1 MSFQKF
7 QQEARNFKAIEKKN
21 IIDGMSQT
29 LKSNN
34 VGNWQKLLNV
44 EKF

>member
-1 MSFQKF
+1 MSFQEF
-7 QQEARNFKAIEKKN
+7 QQEARNFKAIEKN

-34 VGNWQKLLNV
+34 FVNWQKFLNV
-44 EKF
+44 QNF